1 MRKIRNLETLRSS
14 KTQIGYFGGH
24 NMYELLQKGD
34 MLLVFETIDSL
45 ESYCEVQNLPKSGF
59 IQPMYFEEMVE
70 GMSLGG
76 HYGLTKGVCRL
87 FDKEWRSKIGDSP
100 VTPSAYASVTD
111 FLRISGA

>member
-1 MRKIRNLETLRSS
+1 MKKINSIESLRSS
-14 KTQIGYFGGH
+14 KTLIGYFGGQS
-24 NMYELLQKGD
+24 MYKLLQKGE
-34 MLLVFETIDSL
+34 MLLVFETIQAL
-45 ESYCEVQNLPKSGF
+45 EAYCQSQKMSTCRF

-76 HYGLTKGVCRL
+76 HYGLTKAVCRL

-100 VTPSAYASVTD
+100 VTPSAYENVTD